1 MQIKIKCNGM
11 HAYTYIYNIKLY
23 YIIYVY
29 IYIRKHIRKVGFRWI
44 KQSKWN
50 KRKQMDNHSMQRLEG
65 AHGS

>member
-11 HAYTYIYNIKLY
+11 HAYTYIYNIKFILY
-23 YIIYVY
+23 Y

-44 KQSKWN
+44 KQSKGN

-65 AHGS
+65 VHGS